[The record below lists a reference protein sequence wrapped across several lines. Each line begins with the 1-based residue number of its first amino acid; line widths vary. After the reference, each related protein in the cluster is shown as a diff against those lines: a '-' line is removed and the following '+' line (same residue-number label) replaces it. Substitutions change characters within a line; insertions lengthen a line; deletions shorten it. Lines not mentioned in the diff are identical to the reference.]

1 MNSFCYFRDCV
12 DVAAEIIKCIK
23 AQFPDAPDD
32 KLREIVQDNL
42 RVCFLRCPRGGVNYS
57 DGGTLALHS
66 KHFIVDDVCTYI
78 GSQNLYT
85 CDLAEWGVVIDSVET
100 VKDIMEQ
107 YWDPMWKVSY
117 TEDDCDVDKVMDG
130 LGIDR
135 AAATKEDMTEDELEQ
150 AKIAVM
156 GSHEQRWDDD
166 DGDMSE
172 LSDAEDENEPDN

>member
-1 MNSFCYFRDCV
+1 M
-12 DVAAEIIKCIK
+12 
-23 AQFPDAPDD
+23 
-32 KLREIVQDNL
+32 
-42 RVCFLRCPRGGVNYS
+42 
-57 DGGTLALHS
+57 
-66 KHFIVDDVCTYI
+66 DDVCTYI